1 MSSIDI
7 IFKEIK
13 IPNMPNCHRLMQK
26 CITRL
31 TFFCTELGINL
42 IFFSVILIVE
52 FTGKQ
57 DDVTLL

>member
-1 MSSIDI
+1 MPSIEI

-31 TFFCTELGINL
+31 TFFFIELGISL
-42 IFFSVILIVE
+42 IFFSIILIVE

-57 DDVTLL
+57 DDVMLL

>member
-1 MSSIDI
+1 MPSIEI

-13 IPNMPNCHRLMQK
+13 ITNMPNCHRLMQK

-31 TFFCTELGINL
+31 TFFFIELGISL
-42 IFFSVILIVE
+42 IFFSIILIVE

-57 DDVTLL
+57 DDVMLL